1 MMVLAHP
8 IFLLLLL
15 LPLLYPIYRRYFSLR
30 GAVRYSNLDMIK
42 QAASF
47 SRFHPRQLLL
57 LLRLVALVL
66 IVVALARPQAGKK
79 FTEVVSHGVDIMLAL
94 DTSGSMEALDFKQDG
109 KRVNRLSVVRRVVA
123 EFIKKRE
130 SDRMGL
136 IVFGEDAF
144 TQCPI
149 TSDHG
154 VLLQFLER
162 VETKMAGNA
171 TAIGSAIGVG
181 VKRLKTL
188 DAKSKII
195 ILLTDGESNAG
206 RLSPEKAAEI
216 AAKFKIKIYT
226 IGVGTKGQA
235 PFMMDT
241 LFGKRYVYQDV
252 QMDEESLQQIAR
264 VTGARYF
271 RATDTEELEGI
282 YQEIDRLEKR
292 EVKIKEYTEYHE
304 LFIYWV
310 LPALLLLL
318 LEILLGNTIL
328 RKIP

>member
-8 IFLLLLL
+8 LFLLLLI
-15 LPLLYPIYRRYFSLR
+15 LPALYPIFRRYYQGS
-30 GAVRYSNLDMIK
+30 GAIRYSNLEMVK
-42 QAASF
+42 QASTVQG
-47 SRFHPRQLLL
+47 FHPRHLLL
-57 LLRLVALVL
+57 LLRILAIVLV
-66 IVVALARPQAGKK
+66 IVAIARPQAGKR

-94 DTSGSMEALDFKQDG
+94 DTSGSMEALDFKEDG

-123 EFIKKRE
+123 DFIKRRE
-130 SDRMGL
+130 SYRMGL

-154 VLLQFLER
+154 ILLQFLER

-171 TAIGSAIGVG
+171 TAIGSAIGIG
-181 VKRLKTL
+181 VKRLKDL
-188 DAKSKII
+188 DAKSKIL

-235 PFMMDT
+235 PFLMDT
-241 LFGKRYVYQDV
+241 LFGKRYIYQDV
-252 QMDEESLQQIAR
+252 QMDEESLQQIAK

-271 RATDTEELEGI
+271 RATDTDQLENI

-304 LFIYWV
+304 LFVYWV

-318 LEILLGNTIL
+318 LEIILGNTIL